1 MGCADFYRRPGD
13 DWRGSMTDIQ
23 PHTFR
28 VKAFFWLLRINRS
41 AMVGA
46 GSLMCLAMVVESL

>member
-1 MGCADFYRRPGD
+1 
-13 DWRGSMTDIQ
+13 MTDIQ